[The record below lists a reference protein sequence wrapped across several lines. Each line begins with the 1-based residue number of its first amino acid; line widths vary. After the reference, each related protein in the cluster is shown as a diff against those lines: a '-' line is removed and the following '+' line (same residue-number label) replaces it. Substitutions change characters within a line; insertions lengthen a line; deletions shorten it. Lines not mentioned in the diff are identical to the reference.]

1 MAIARTVQ
9 KYLSDN
15 GIEYD
20 TVTHPPTQSSMGTA
34 RSSHVMSDR
43 IAKGVLLRTE
53 DAYLL
58 AVLPASRHIRLGEL
72 RTWLN
77 ESLGLAT
84 EKEITELFTDCELGA
99 VPAVGAAYGLDVV
112 IDDNLVMQ
120 SDVYFEGG
128 DHTTLVHLTADNFR
142 KALGDAPHAEF
153 SVQG

>member
-1 MAIARTVQ
+1 M
-9 KYLSDN
+9 
-15 GIEYD
+15 
-20 TVTHPPTQSSMGTA
+20 
-34 RSSHVMSDR
+34 
-43 IAKGVLLRTE
+43 
-53 DAYLL
+53 
-58 AVLPASRHIRLGEL
+58 LPASRHIRLDEL
-72 RTWLN
+72 KTWLN

-84 EKEITELFTDCELGA
+84 EEEITELFPDCELGA